1 MIDTRPSGPSVLCVL
16 LTSPLPHETPLHWLG
31 VSSYPLILRKST
43 CILVDV
49 EVVVCL
55 LPRLIYTFLI
65 CFDIPY
71 SRHSITYMH
80 VYKESMKLWFGVT

>member
-1 MIDTRPSGPSVLCVL
+1 MRRLLDLTFFLSFPRTDDRYSAFGPFGTLCIINI
-16 LTSPLPHETPLHWLG
+16 PPPHETPLHWLG

-55 LPRLIYTFLI
+55 LPRLIYTF
-65 CFDIPY
+65 FD
-71 SRHSITYMH
+71 
-80 VYKESMKLWFGVT
+80 LL